1 MSKGDDARRGLFG
14 NMTSGGE
21 SARSGLRVRDCRH
34 STTGR
39 PAQPPSRRFPP
50 RISFLLF
57 LFSRARSV
65 FPTLASLPLLSPPPL
80 LSALTSSPS
89 RPSRVEPL
97 LPFLA
102 GSPPPPP
109 VSPPSPASDHQES
122 PANFSIFSRDTFYSL
137 LFSSVEEEESELND
151 SVELPFPPASLPPS
165 FESKI

>member
-65 FPTLASLPLLSPPPL
+65 FPTLASLPLLSPLPSTPL
-80 LSALTSSPS
+80 
-89 RPSRVEPL
+89 
-97 LPFLA
+97 
-102 GSPPPPP
+102 SPPPPP
-109 VSPPSPASDHQES
+109 ARVESSRYYRFSLDLPPPL
-122 PANFSIFSRDTFYSL
+122 PSL
-137 LFSSVEEEESELND
+137 LLL
-151 SVELPFPPASLPPS
+151 LPAIIKNLPPTFRFFRVTPSTLFFSLPW
-165 FESKI
+165 KKRNRN

>member
-65 FPTLASLPLLSPPPL
+65 FPTLASLPLLSPLP
-80 LSALTSSPS
+80 SSP
-89 RPSRVEPL
+89 L
-97 LPFLA
+97 
-102 GSPPPPP
+102 SPPPPP
-109 VSPPSPASDHQES
+109 ARVESSRYYRFSLDLPPPPPPASDHQES